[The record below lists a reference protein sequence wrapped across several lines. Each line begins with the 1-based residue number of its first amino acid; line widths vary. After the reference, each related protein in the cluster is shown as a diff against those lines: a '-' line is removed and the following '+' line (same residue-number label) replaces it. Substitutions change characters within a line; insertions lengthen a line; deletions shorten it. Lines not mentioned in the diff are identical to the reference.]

1 MFEVTR
7 RGESLKI
14 YFSATLKN
22 VDKTGRETRHF
33 LRSIGRENCIFEVL
47 LLMREAL
54 NNAVQKGCGQDKKKA
69 VRYSIDLENESLIMT
84 VEDDG
89 DGFDWKKY
97 MGRKQTPESD
107 HGRGLQIMKKYSN
120 EIKYNKAG
128 NSLVIIKHLT
138 GCDQF

>member
-7 RGESLKI
+7 EGESFKI

-22 VDKTGRETRHF
+22 VDKAGRETRHF
-33 LRSIGRENCIFEVL
+33 LKSIGRENCIFEVL

-54 NNAVQKGCGQDKKKA
+54 NNAVQKGCKQDIKKT
-69 VRYSIDLENESLIMT
+69 VHYSIDLENESLIMK

-97 MGRKQTPESD
+97 MGRKQVPESD

-120 EIKYNKAG
+120 EINYNKTG
-128 NSLVIIKHLT
+128 NSLSIIKHLT
-138 GCDQF
+138 GCNK